1 MRVTLCGAF
10 TLEPRDSAAAL
21 PGGQARQVLT
31 YLAARPGRLIRR
43 DVLSDVLWPA
53 AGTAPQDPDA
63 VLSSLL
69 SRLRPL
75 IAPASVQS
83 SGGGV
88 ALTLPEGST
97 VDVEEAAG
105 ALERARAAL
114 AEGRSEIA
122 WEEATVALEIAEAG
136 FLPEQED
143 DWANGPRE
151 LVQTMRV
158 DALEA
163 QANASVA
170 LGDGQLVAGEA
181 AARIAVVLAPLRE
194 SAHAALMRVLA
205 ARGNAAEA
213 LRVYE
218 QLRRLLMEE
227 LGVAPSRELR
237 TLHERLVAAPD
248 APDAPAG
255 GGAGAGADSG
265 ASAGGA
271 TGPDA
276 VEAILARPPLPAVV
290 RALGSGEAIGRRAA
304 LRQLHRSVELVR
316 RDGPRAAVVLGEPG
330 MGTSRLA
337 CVFARELYDDG
348 AYVLFGR
355 ADPGAAGGTTAL
367 REAFEP
373 LVGGDW
379 DEAAWVAAG
388 VAEDGGDGP
397 WGQVLS
403 EACQRVIEVGRRQ
416 LVVVVIDDAEALD
429 DASARLL
436 RIVLE
441 APDTHLL
448 LVLTATSRALR
459 GGSATWHVLDRLRQV
474 SRRDDVVLD
483 ELDRAQVAA
492 FVADELPAAPGAL
505 GAALYD
511 YVGGHPVLVREAI
524 AALRDVPDPL
534 AALKEVVPR
543 TLRASVAQRY
553 GRLGDDAR
561 RVVRAVAALDAVAAV
576 GRLALLLELSRER
589 TIDAVAE
596 ASEARLLRL
605 ERDGRHVAF
614 HTRVERDVIVTALGR
629 AELAREAAG
638 AVTVLGAAGLDAP
651 ALGRLAL
658 RAVPALGVDD
668 AAGRAL

>member
-31 YLAARPGRLIRR
+31 YLAARRGRLIRR

-114 AEGRSEIA
+114 AEGRAAEA
-122 WEEATVALEIAEAG
+122 WEEATHALEIAEAG

-194 SAHAALMRVLA
+194 SAHAALMRVLTE
-205 ARGNAAEA
+205 RGNTAEA

-237 TLHERLVAAPD
+237 TLHEELLD
-248 APDAPAG
+248 APPPEPVALKAKT
-255 GGAGAGADSG
+255 A
-265 ASAGGA
+265 
-271 TGPDA
+271 
-276 VEAILARPPLPAVV
+276 AILARPPLPAVV

-304 LRQLHRSVELVR
+304 LGQLHRSVELVR

-337 CVFARELYDDG
+337 CVFARELYDAG

-367 REAFEP
+367 REAFAP
-373 LVGGDW
+373 LVEGDGDGDW
-379 DEAAWVAAG
+379 DDAAWAAAG
-388 VAEDGGDGP
+388 AAEDNGDGP
-397 WGQVLS
+397 WGRALS
-403 EACQRVIEVGRRQ
+403 EACERLVAVGQRQ

-436 RIVLE
+436 RIALG

-483 ELDRAQVAA
+483 ELDGAQVAA
-492 FVADELPAAPGAL
+492 LVADELPDAPAAL
-505 GAALYD
+505 SAALYD

-524 AALRDVPDPL
+524 AALRDAADPL
-534 AALKEVVPR
+534 AALREVVPR

-561 RVVRAVAALDAVAAV
+561 SVVRVVAALGSVAAV
-576 GRLALLLELSRER
+576 GRVALLLERSREQ
-589 TIDAVAE
+589 TIGAVAE
-596 ASEARLLRL
+596 ATDARLL
-605 ERDGRHVAF
+605 
-614 HTRVERDVIVTALGR
+614 
-629 AELAREAAG
+629 
-638 AVTVLGAAGLDAP
+638 
-651 ALGRLAL
+651 
-658 RAVPALGVDD
+658 
-668 AAGRAL
+668 